1 MQDEN
6 MFQRAC
12 LIQLQTSCWQGV
24 TSLGSGL
31 MEKVGNSEWLKG
43 AKILIDPESLLPVRS
58 VISKA
63 RGYLVKS
70 ALPFPIFGLTLVPKE
85 IITEI
90 DETLKGYQEEFQ
102 TEIENFVR
110 RYEDERYK
118 AKQSLGELFNDMD
131 YPMDIRSKFRFQ
143 WRFMTLDVPT
153 KSGILTPEIYER
165 EKEKFRVL
173 MDETRELATVALRE
187 EFGGMIRH
195 MAERLSGSEDGKQ
208 KKFKS
213 SMLGKMHEFLDT
225 FENRNIFG
233 DDALSELVSQA
244 RDVVSGLSPE
254 ELRKDE
260 NLRQYIAGEMIQ
272 LKNAVDGAI
281 EDIPRR
287 KIRMAA

>member
-1 MQDEN
+1 

-12 LIQLQTSCWQGV
+12 LIQLQTSCWQGM
-24 TSLGSGL
+24 TTLGSGL

-63 RGYLVKS
+63 RVYLSKS
-70 ALPFPIFGLTLVPKE
+70 ALPFPVFGLTLVPKE
-85 IITEI
+85 IISEMDT
-90 DETLKGYQEEFQ
+90 DLRGFQEEFKV
-102 TEIENFVR
+102 EVENFIR
-110 RYEDERYK
+110 RYDDERHK
-118 AKQSLGELFNDMD
+118 AKMSLGDLFSDTD
-131 YPMDIRSKFRFQ
+131 YPIDIRGKFRFQ

-153 KSGILTPEIYER
+153 RSGILTPEIYER

-187 EFGGMIRH
+187 EFAGMIRH
-195 MAERLSGSEDGKQ
+195 MAERLNGSEDGKP

-213 SMLGKMHEFLDT
+213 SMIGKMHEFLDT
-225 FENRNIFG
+225 FENRNIFC
-233 DDALSELVSQA
+233 DDTLSDLVSQA

-260 NLRQYIAGEMIQ
+260 NLRHYIAGEMSQ
-272 LKNAVDGAI
+272 LRNAIDGAI
-281 EDIPRR
+281 EDLPRR
-287 KIRMAA
+287 KIRLAA